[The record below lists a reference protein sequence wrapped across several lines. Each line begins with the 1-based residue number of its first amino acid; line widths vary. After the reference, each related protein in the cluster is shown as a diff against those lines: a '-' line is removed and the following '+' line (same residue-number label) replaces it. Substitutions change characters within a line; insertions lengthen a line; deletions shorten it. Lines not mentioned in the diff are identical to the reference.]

1 MTFPIDRRPAL
12 SSASAAAQWA
22 GRARKSDLA
31 MKSELNI
38 NFCHII
44 PRNSNDDIGW
54 FFINVEHSL
63 PDDTGSRASVK
74 LEIPVRLHTEE
85 ALPLNEP
92 EVMQKARDL
101 MLSAIAAIESASP

>member
-1 MTFPIDRRPAL
+1 VRRLPHK
-12 SSASAAAQWA
+12 
-22 GRARKSDLA
+22 ARGLPQKSDMA
-31 MKSELNI
+31 MKPELNV

-74 LEIPVRLHTEE
+74 LEIPVRLPSEE

-101 MLSAIAAIESASP
+101 MLSAIAALESATP